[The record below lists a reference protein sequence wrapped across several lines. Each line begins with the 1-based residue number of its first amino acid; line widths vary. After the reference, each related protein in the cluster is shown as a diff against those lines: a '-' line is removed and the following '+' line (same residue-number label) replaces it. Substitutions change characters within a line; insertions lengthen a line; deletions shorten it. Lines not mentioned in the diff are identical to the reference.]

1 MKVGINGMGRMG
13 RLALRAAFGGVHRP
27 GDDPRRDNRLDIV
40 HVNEIK
46 GGAAAT
52 AHLLEFDSMHGRW
65 HTAFEVDGE
74 RGIAV
79 GGKYIGFS
87 AAASPG
93 EFDWGEAGCDIVLE
107 CTGKF
112 LKPEQLQAYFQRG
125 VKKVIVAAPV
135 KDERALN
142 VVVGVNDHLYDPP
155 RHDLLTAA
163 SCTTNC
169 LAPVVKV
176 VHEQLGIRHGQITT
190 IHAPTNTN
198 VVVDAPH
205 KDLRRAR
212 SAMLSLQPTTT
223 GSATAITVIY
233 PELKGK
239 LNGHA
244 VRAPVLNAS
253 LTDCVFE
260 LKRPTTADEV
270 NGLFAEAAKGP
281 LAGILGYE
289 KRPLVSADYCNDTR
303 SSIIDA
309 QSTMV
314 TDGTLLKVYA
324 WYDNEMGY
332 VCRMVDLANTV
343 IEAGA

>member
-1 MKVGINGMGRMG
+1 MKIGINGMGRMG
-13 RLALRAAFGGVHRP
+13 RLALRAAFGGLQRP
-27 GDDPRRDNRLDIV
+27 LDDPRRDNRLEVI
-40 HVNEIK
+40 HLNEIK

-52 AHLLEFDSMHGRW
+52 THLLEFDSMHGRW
-65 HTAFEVDGE
+65 HTSFEVDGE
-74 RGIAV
+74 RGLAV
-79 GGKYIGFS
+79 GGTYLGFS

-93 EFDWGEAGCDIVLE
+93 DVAWGDLGCEMVLE
-107 CTGKF
+107 CTGKL
-112 LKPEQLQAYFQRG
+112 LKPEQLQAYFDRG

-142 VVVGVNDHLYDPP
+142 LVLGVNDHLYEPAV
-155 RHDLLTAA
+155 HHLLTAA

-176 VHEQLGIRHGQITT
+176 VHESIGIRHGQITT

-260 LKRPTTADEV
+260 LKRTTTEAEV
-270 NGLFAEAAKGP
+270 NALFHEAAKGS

-289 KRPLVSADYCNDTR
+289 TRPLVSADYCNDTR
-303 SSIIDA
+303 SSIVDA
-309 QSTMV
+309 PSTMV

-324 WYDNEMGY
+324 WYDNEVGY
-332 VCRMVDLANTV
+332 VCRMIDLARMV
-343 IEAGA
+343 IERAA

>member
-1 MKVGINGMGRMG
+1 MKIGINGMGRMG
-13 RLALRAAFGGVHRP
+13 RLALRAAMGGICRAE
-27 GDDPRRDNRLDIV
+27 GDPRAANRLDIV
-40 HVNEIK
+40 HINEIK
-46 GGAAAT
+46 GGAAAI
-52 AHLLEFDSMHGRW
+52 AHLLEFDSLHGRW
-65 HTAFEVDGE
+65 RASFGVEGDEAIV
-74 RGIAV
+74 V
-79 GGKYIGFS
+79 GGSRVGFS
-87 AAASPG
+87 SAASPA
-93 EFDWGEAGCDIVLE
+93 DVPWGDLGCEIILE

-112 LKPEQLQAYFQRG
+112 LKPETLAAYFERG
-125 VKKVIVAAPV
+125 VKRVIVAAPV

-142 VVVGVNDHLYDPP
+142 VVVGVNDHLYDPD
-155 RHDLLTAA
+155 RHRLITAA

-176 VHEQLGIRHGQITT
+176 VHEAIGIRHGQITT
-190 IHAPTNTN
+190 IHDPTNTN
-198 VVVDAPH
+198 VVIDAPH

-223 GSATAITVIY
+223 GSATAIALIY

-260 LKRPTTADEV
+260 LQRPTTETEV
-270 NGLFAEAAKGP
+270 NDLFAAAANGP

-289 KRPLVSADYCNDTR
+289 TRPLVSADYCNDTR
-303 SSIIDA
+303 SSIVDA
-309 QSTMV
+309 PSTMV

-324 WYDNEMGY
+324 WYDNEIGY

-343 IEAGA
+343 IAKEN

>member
-13 RLALRAAFGGVHRP
+13 RLSLRAGLGGVVRP
-27 GDDPRRDNRLDIV
+27 TDDPRANNRLDIV

-52 AHLLEFDSMHGRW
+52 AHLLEFDSIHGRW
-65 HTAFEVDGE
+65 STSIVAESDTS
-74 RGIAV
+74 ISV
-79 GGKYIGFS
+79 GGQRIGFS
-87 AAASPG
+87 AGAAPG
-93 EFDWGEAGCDIVLE
+93 DVPWGDLGCDIVLE

-112 LKPEQLQAYFQRG
+112 LTPENLQGYFKRG
-125 VKKVIVAAPV
+125 VKRVIVAAPV
-135 KDERALN
+135 KDDRALN
-142 VVVGVNDHLYDPP
+142 VVVGVNDGLYDPA
-155 RHDLLTAA
+155 RHRIVTAA

-176 VHEQLGIRHGQITT
+176 IHEAIGIRHGQITT
-190 IHAPTNTN
+190 LHDPTNTI

-212 SAMLSLQPTTT
+212 SAMLSLAPTTT
-223 GSATAITVIY
+223 GSAKAIALIY

-244 VRAPVLNAS
+244 VRVPVLNAS

-260 LKRPTTADEV
+260 LNRETTEAEV
-270 NGLFAEAAKGP
+270 NALFASAAKGP
-281 LAGILGYE
+281 LAGILGFE
-289 KRPLVSADYCNDTR
+289 TRPLVSADYCNDTR
-303 SSIIDA
+303 SSIVDA
-309 QSTMV
+309 PSTMV

-324 WYDNEMGY
+324 WYDNEIGY
-332 VCRMVDLANTV
+332 VCRMVDLANIV
-343 IEAGA
+343 IAAGA

>member
-46 GGAAAT
+46 GGASVT

-65 HTAFEVDGE
+65 HTAFEIDGE

-87 AAASPG
+87 AAATPG
-93 EFDWGEAGCDIVLE
+93 EFDWGDAGCDIVLD

-125 VKKVIVAAPV
+125 VKKVIVAAPI

-176 VHEQLGIRHGQITT
+176 AHEQLGIRHGQITT

-260 LKRPTTADEV
+260 LKRPTTEDEV